1 MRSVLLLTHYYAPE
15 VGAAQT
21 RLRETVGELR
31 DLGWRVTVVAP
42 IPHYP
47 LGVVPTGYRWWRPRR
62 EVIDG
67 TPVVRLPVLA
77 RGGDRFFDRL
87 ASQASFALASAAA
100 TALARRHD
108 VLLIES
114 PPLFL
119 AGAGRVVAT
128 IADRPYVLH
137 VADPWPDF
145 PIAMGYLDSKIAQ
158 RLAYALER
166 FAYRRAKAIT
176 TVTPTL
182 VGMLSA
188 KSGAH
193 GKVHH
198 LPNAVDVER
207 FGNSMTRAEARRKMG
222 WDPNRFTVV
231 YAGTVGKAQGLR
243 TLIDAAAQVGDTA
256 SIHVI
261 GDGVERDE
269 LDAAAAAS
277 GARALTFHRAMPRDA
292 IPVALAAADAALVML
307 RDGPLY
313 EASLPTKLVEA
324 MAAGRAVVVAARGL
338 SASIVGSAGAGYVAE
353 PENATDLARA
363 IGEAAV
369 DPERDVR
376 GDRGRAVVTES
387 YDRAVVVR
395 HLSDLLE
402 RAAAT

>member
-31 DLGWRVTVVAP
+31 ALDWRVTVLAP
-42 IPHYP
+42 VPHYP
-47 LGVVPTGYRWWRPRR
+47 LGVVPAGYRWWRPQR

-67 TPVVRLPVLA
+67 TPVVRFPVLA
-77 RGGDRFFDRL
+77 RGGDRFADRI

-100 TALARRHD
+100 IALTRRHD
-108 VLLIES
+108 VLLVES

-119 AGAGRVVAT
+119 AGAGRALAAM
-128 IADRPYVLH
+128 ADRPYVLH

-145 PIAMGYLDSKIAQ
+145 PIAMGYLNSRLAQ

-166 FAYRRAKAIT
+166 FAYRGAAAIT

-182 VGMLSA
+182 VAMLSE
-188 KSGAH
+188 KPGAR

-207 FGNSMTRAEARRKMG
+207 FRTAITRADARRKMG
-222 WDPNRFTVV
+222 WDLDRFTVV

-243 TLIDAAAQVGDTA
+243 TLIDAAAEVGDAA

-269 LDAAAAAS
+269 LDAAAVAS

-292 IPVALAAADAALVML
+292 IPDALAAADAALVML

-324 MAAGRAVVVAARGL
+324 MAAGRAVIVAARGL
-338 SASIVGSAGAGYVAE
+338 SANIVGSAEAGYVAE
-353 PENATDLARA
+353 PENAADLARA

-369 DPERDVR
+369 DPERDAR
-376 GDRGRAVVTES
+376 GDRGRAVVTKS
-387 YDRAVVVR
+387 YDRALVVR
-395 HLSDLLE
+395 QLSALLE
-402 RAAAT
+402 RTASP